1 MPYLCV
7 GFESKKRN
15 PPKRINSIQIIL
27 PNCESNIY
35 GLMDQHSA
43 RKSEGTRRK
52 VKIVQQSHCRSCKG
66 RLTLYNQN
74 REREK
79 IINLKKM
86 YKSLYQFYLAPSSP
100 LKSFN
105 FWLMNREPPAIKNVW
120 GRCLYFSLDEKAS
133 PTSICIVSAG
143 SISLLYISCIRTRP
157 YIYRIRT
164 RSISVSDYRHRNTHS
179 ISSIYVGK
187 NINPTND
194 YNILPYANSCTNFTF
209 MHSTSPLSRDFIV
222 ICEND
227 RIYFNNMMYSLFRIL
242 CTKYPFSFRSK
253 YDLFSTWLPPY
264 VHTGTYTLV
273 PIYAPEWREVVEV
286 KGTTKI
292 WSRASKSKGTQK
304 SVSFYIKGIIPAA
317 SGRCWG
323 TKVGLIVIKFNRT
336 FSGDQTTKSIHFLL
350 TDSDSDEFEMAVARY
365 KPDRIESLCRTTKFN
380 KKELQLMYRGFKQIE
395 FDIDDMVIKF
405 QECPAGLVDEET
417 FKGIYAQ
424 FFPQGDSNQYAHYIF
439 RSFDHNKT
447 GTINFEEFVAGL
459 SILTRGHLQEKL
471 KWAFNLYDLD
481 GDGCI
486 TKDEMYSVISS
497 VYELMGDVTQP
508 VYEADELSEH
518 VDRVFQKLDANKDG
532 ILTIEEFVDSLS
544 KVYLLNYLNFKFK
557 DHEYPFGLSLFS
569 YLQ

>member
-1 MPYLCV
+1 MYMQLRA
-7 GFESKKRN
+7 GL
-15 PPKRINSIQIIL
+15 IIRQTKHVL
-27 PNCESNIY
+27 
-35 GLMDQHSA
+35 
-43 RKSEGTRRK
+43 R
-52 VKIVQQSHCRSCKG
+52 
-66 RLTLYNQN
+66 
-74 REREK
+74 
-79 IINLKKM
+79 
-86 YKSLYQFYLAPSSP
+86 APSVKGAP
-100 LKSFN
+100 QKFG
-105 FWLMNREPPAIKNVW
+105 V
-120 GRCLYFSLDEKAS
+120 GHQKARGHKK
-133 PTSICIVSAG
+133 V
-143 SISLLYISCIRTRP
+143 L
-157 YIYRIRT
+157 
-164 RSISVSDYRHRNTHS
+164 
-179 ISSIYVGK
+179 
-187 NINPTND
+187 
-194 YNILPYANSCTNFTF
+194 
-209 MHSTSPLSRDFIV
+209 FIV
-222 ICEND
+222 KLNI
-227 RIYFNNMMYSLFRIL
+227 
-242 CTKYPFSFRSK
+242 
-253 YDLFSTWLPPY
+253 
-264 VHTGTYTLV
+264 V
-273 PIYAPEWREVVEV
+273 
-286 KGTTKI
+286 
-292 WSRASKSKGTQK
+292 
-304 SVSFYIKGIIPAA
+304 
-317 SGRCWG
+317 
-323 TKVGLIVIKFNRT
+323 IVIKFNRT

-544 KVYLLNYLNFKFK
+544 KTMNTLSVFPSSVIFSKQWKIQATISDFNPNFTLVAFV
-557 DHEYPFGLSLFS
+557 SLFHNQKINWTIT
-569 YLQ
+569 LLA

>member
-253 YDLFSTWLPPY
+253 YDLFST
-264 VHTGTYTLV
+264 
-273 PIYAPEWREVVEV
+273 
-286 KGTTKI
+286 
-292 WSRASKSKGTQK
+292 
-304 SVSFYIKGIIPAA
+304 
-317 SGRCWG
+317 C
-323 TKVGLIVIKFNRT
+323 IVIKFNRT